1 MKEKRQPAET
11 TDLLPPSLCLTQF
24 LQGLVGIVEALFSPQ
39 PARWY
44 TVEWGRQTVL
54 QNPND
59 WGVITSFSCDA
70 GDGIG
75 TAVLVANQDVT
86 R

>member
-24 LQGLVGIVEALFSPQ
+24 LQGLIGIMEAPFLPK
-39 PARWY
+39 PAHWY
-44 TVEWGRQTVL
+44 TVEQGRQTVQ
-54 QNPND
+54 QNPNN

-86 R
+86 M

>member
-1 MKEKRQPAET
+1 M
-11 TDLLPPSLCLTQF
+11 
-24 LQGLVGIVEALFSPQ
+24 EALFSLK

-44 TVEWGRQTVL
+44 TVERGRQTVL

-75 TAVLVANQDVT
+75 TAVLVANQDMT